1 MTALLKQQQIEAKIQ
16 QFGILE
22 QKVQHMEQVHAN
34 AVTAEDL
41 INQMINDGTMHQAD
55 DGSFVV
61 LGTDG

>member
-1 MTALLKQQQIEAKIQ
+1 MEA
-16 QFGILE
+16 
-22 QKVQHMEQVHAN
+22 VHAN

-41 INQMINDGTMHQAD
+41 INQMINDGTMQQAD